1 MYLCL
6 KYTAAG
12 ASGFNE
18 YAMSPVVCR
27 GGTDVP
33 PVSGVFARGA
43 SLTGFDMELCHPS
56 DGRKWHSV
64 IVKWA
69 VVIGIC

>member
-1 MYLCL
+1 M
-6 KYTAAG
+6 G

-18 YAMSPVVCR
+18 GAMCPVVFR

-33 PVSGVFARGA
+33 PISGVFAPGA
-43 SLTGFDMELCHPS
+43 SVTRVDMELYRASNGCK
-56 DGRKWHSV
+56 GHSV

-69 VVIGIC
+69 VMIGIC

>member
-1 MYLCL
+1 M
-6 KYTAAG
+6 G

-18 YAMSPVVCR
+18 DAMCPVVFR

-33 PVSGVFARGA
+33 TISGVFAPGML
-43 SLTGFDMELCHPS
+43 LTRFDMELYCS
-56 DGRKWHSV
+56 ANWCKWYPV